1 MNRYHASKL
10 FMGAAAIGERGVMQ
24 ADVVLIQAEQ
34 KLMDKADQLV
44 VLVDSSKFAASATFL
59 VCALS
64 EVDIVIT
71 DEAASEADIGMLKR
85 HDIEVIIAH

>member
-1 MNRYHASKL
+1 
-10 FMGAAAIGERGVMQ
+10 MQ

-59 VCALS
+59 VCPLS